1 MRVGQGTG
9 EDSKSSMQQL
19 LSFVK
24 PERVPPGTKFVDL
37 FCGLGGASTGA
48 RAAGLDV
55 DLAADFDAEMLALHA
70 LNHPECDH
78 VCTTFPDNSLC
89 FPSAAEPWWLHGSPP
104 CTKVSRSN
112 QQRDAGQREGAVDLV
127 DWYLRLALS
136 CGSTW
141 WTMEQVATPPVVAA
155 LDALRLRHSQR
166 VDYEILDFK
175 CLGVPQRRRRLV
187 AGTPSV
193 IAALRRAPRVAR
205 SVRDCVPVPRG
216 THVRNA
222 VKRGYSKQTKAP
234 KRRAN
239 SQRKLKVYNYGPD
252 DCCLPVQGPS
262 FCITAHRKVAWATP
276 GTGAPLQYMTPREM
290 AQIQT
295 FPDDY
300 LLGSSAARAQIGI
313 GNAVPPLVMRTIVKQ
328 AS

>member
-1 MRVGQGTG
+1 
-9 EDSKSSMQQL
+9 MQPL

-24 PERVPPGTKFVDL
+24 TQRVEKGTKFVDL
-37 FCGLGGASTGA
+37 FCGIGGASAGA
-48 RAAGLDV
+48 REAGMHV
-55 DLAADFDAEMLALHA
+55 DLAVDFDREMLGLHR
-70 LNHPECDH
+70 LNHPESDH
-78 VCTTFPDNSLC
+78 VCTALPDNSLV
-89 FPSAAEPWWLHGSPP
+89 FPSPAEPWWLHGSPP

-112 QQRDAGQREGAVDLV
+112 QQRDAGQRGGAVDMV
-127 DWYLRLALS
+127 DWYIRTALS
-136 CGSTW
+136 SGATW
-141 WTMEQVATPPVVAA
+141 WTMEQVATPPVVETIERVRSSSAA
-155 LDALRLRHSQR
+155 CARR
-166 VDYEILDFK
+166 VAYAILDFQL
-175 CLGVPQRRRRLV
+175 LGVPQRRRRLV
-187 AGTPSV
+187 AGTPSI
-193 IAALRRAPRVAR
+193 IAALLRAPRV
-205 SVRDCVPVPRG
+205 SGGVVHYVPVPRG

-222 VKRGYSKQTKAP
+222 VKRGYSKEAKLP

-239 SQRKLKVYNYGPD
+239 SQRKLKMYTYGPD

-262 FCITAHRKVAWATP
+262 FCITAHRKIAWATP